1 MERERERER
10 KRETTRKKEKGGERE
25 REKEKETHI
34 HLAKERQ
41 IETERYNRD
50 LSCCSPR
57 VDHPEVEAT
66 TCLKIQQPRKP
77 KENKQF
83 IILHNHRDSICLML
97 ISKNRI
103 TGLVRFLCHFYLTD
117 CILFGGDSVEIS

>member
-83 IILHNHRDSICLML
+83 IILHNHGDSSCLML
-97 ISKNRI
+97 ISKNRFHVHSG
-103 TGLVRFLCHFYLTD
+103 TAPVKNTTTQNPNKPQKMNG
-117 CILFGGDSVEIS
+117 